1 MPFPD
6 NLTDSQKMVVVTST
20 IIEISE
26 KLNKH
31 HKLLVEGNGDK
42 PLMERMRN
50 VEAFV
55 DGVKF
60 WQRTLAVALV
70 LQTLTF
76 GITAIVYFVRLY
88 PVLQKIANQP

>member
-6 NLTDSQKMVVVTST
+6 NLTDSQKMVVITSS
-20 IIEISE
+20 IIEMSE
-26 KLNKH
+26 KLGRH
-31 HKLLVEGNGDK
+31 HRLLVEGNGEK

-50 VEAFV
+50 VEAFI
-55 DGVKF
+55 DGIKF